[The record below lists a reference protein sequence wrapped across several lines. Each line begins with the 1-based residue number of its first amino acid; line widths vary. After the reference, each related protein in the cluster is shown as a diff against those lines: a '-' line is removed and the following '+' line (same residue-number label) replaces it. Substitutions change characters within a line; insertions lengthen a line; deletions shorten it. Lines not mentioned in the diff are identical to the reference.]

1 MEFLVIIVAAIVG
14 WVFAGQFNKINL
26 ATDKL
31 FDQFIESG
39 FLSKSSWRSLI
50 FVVTSWLIIL
60 LIMWVTKQLIFQ
72 NSPPLLFLLEVLV
85 LALMFNIFDVQEVSS
100 NVEATVGAGRKD
112 LSYGV
117 TTLLSVTASRISSLM
132 LWYWITP
139 GLSGA
144 IFFFIIL
151 SMFKALIRS
160 NLLVDFVSNQLVV
173 RGYSGLVWLP
183 HKILILTYAFVGDFE
198 TALRCWR
205 AQGRQSGFSLWSDL
219 LATSGGALNVQ
230 LGGVASVGT
239 GKIYKPVF
247 GLPGNVIAKE
257 TIPRAMAF
265 FIRSLLL
272 WVAVF
277 FLLDVFLSR

>member
-1 MEFLVIIVAAIVG
+1 
-14 WVFAGQFNKINL
+14 
-26 ATDKL
+26 
-31 FDQFIESG
+31 
-39 FLSKSSWRSLI
+39 
-50 FVVTSWLIIL
+50 
-60 LIMWVTKQLIFQ
+60 MWVTKQLIFQ

-173 RGYSGLVWLP
+173 RGYSVLVWLP

-205 AQGRQSGFSLWSDL
+205 AQGRQSGLSLWSDL

-277 FLLDVFLSR
+277 FLLDVFVSR